1 MCDNTDTELKLSIH
15 EGLTNMQR
23 DLLREKARLDQKIVR
38 VDEMGHCYEQS
49 ARAALLEQ
57 YGETVPG
64 INTTPHPEDTT
75 VF

>member
-1 MCDNTDTELKLSIH
+1 MCESDEDLKTSIH

-64 INTTPHPEDTT
+64 INTNPHPDNNPFT
-75 VF
+75 F